1 MDPIKSRGSYD
12 ATVVDIA
19 TTKASRNGLDMLADA
34 DEELIKNIFVL
45 GTEFKYTSNEEV
57 VKKASGW
64 LKAVASVTSHV
75 PWGLTVSTITNVATV
90 GVIIAGK
97 DFIVRTNAHLY
108 RLDLNELAATKFY
121 NEYWADGNTIT
132 EKKTSFWRVDN
143 F

>member
-19 TTKASRNGLDMLADA
+19 TTKASKNGLDMLADA

-64 LKAVASVTSHV
+64 LKAVASVTSYV
-75 PWGLTVSTITNVATV
+75 P
-90 GVIIAGK
+90 
-97 DFIVRTNAHLY
+97 
-108 RLDLNELAATKFY
+108 
-121 NEYWADGNTIT
+121 
-132 EKKTSFWRVDN
+132 
-143 F
+143 